1 MPNYVLVYHGG
12 GVPESEEEGQRIMA
26 AWMKWFEDIGDSV
39 VDAGNPVSQVKT
51 VASDG
56 SVSAGGG
63 PNPVTG
69 YTVVSADSMDDAVE
83 MSKGC
88 PILHSGGS
96 VEVGETFKIM

>member
-12 GVPESEEEGQRIMA
+12 GMPESEEEGQRIMA
-26 AWMKWFEDIGDSV
+26 AWMKWFEEIGDSV

-56 SVSAGGG
+56 SVSPGA

-69 YTVVSADSMDDAVE
+69 YTVVSADSMDAAVGLC
-83 MSKGC
+83 KGC
-88 PILHSGGS
+88 PILQSGGS
-96 VEVGETFKIM
+96 VEVGETFKVM